1 MYTMKWLLPV
11 LILFLL
17 SPGSTVT
24 FIVLDSS
31 ENPLEGADIYFCG
44 RKAVTDAEGVATFE
58 DIPDLSNTPYGGC
71 TLEIKKE
78 GYLTVTDAF
87 AVTEDVVLTYILYS
101 DVMATISGIV
111 YFDSS
116 DNPAAFVALRVY
128 DGLTG
133 EQLPSVLTDSEGRFS
148 FELSVD
154 RSVYIVVSDYGNQK
168 FYVTAGKEQVLVVNT
183 KGIVTDVEVS
193 VRDAKGR
200 PLEDVL
206 VSLESHV
213 HEGRTNTKGIVVF
226 KNVINGDYTIT
237 LEKEGYVSIT
247 EDVSV
252 LSPERGGVYRLDFV
266 LEKAVG
272 TVMVHVIYQS
282 GEVVSSRLTITIGGE
297 EIVQKTIERS
307 ETITLEPGQYTF
319 TVEAVGFEP
328 VKRQVLV
335 LEGRTTSVDFEL
347 EKSQRTVKVTTEKFP
362 TEIVVGL
369 CAAGVVLILIYIW
382 KRQS

>member
-31 ENPLEGADIYFCG
+31 ENPLEEADIYFCG
-44 RKAVTDAEGVATFE
+44 RKAITDAEGVATFE

-87 AVTEDVVLTYILYS
+87 AVTEDVVLTYVLYS

-154 RSVYIVVSDYGNQK
+154 RSVYILVSDYENQK

-200 PLEDVL
+200 PLEDVF
-206 VSLESHV
+206 VRLESHV
-213 HEGRTNTKGIVVF
+213 HEGRTNAKGTVIF
-226 KNVINGDYTIT
+226 TNVTNGDYTIT

-247 EDVSV
+247 ENVSV

-272 TVMVHVIYQS
+272 TVMVHVIYH
-282 GEVVSSRLTITIGGE
+282 GDIVSSRLTITSGGE
-297 EIVQKTIERS
+297 EIVQKTIEGS

-319 TVEAVGFEP
+319 TVEAVGLEP

-362 TEIVVGL
+362 TEVVAGL

-382 KRQS
+382 KR